1 MALLW
6 AQLFSLTYIVR
17 CVVSCLAAPPKGF
30 AFGWL
35 HQAAGA
41 LIIIL
46 GPKQWKLK
54 FEPKELA
61 MSPSAQQQ
69 QSTDHSTA
77 QGNNYTAYSV
87 PRKWTVTIHPARRL
101 ATIPN
106 TPSLGQHTTPGQ
118 LFETPKLHTLSM
130 QGSYFHSLLRWRE
143 TQSSEYHP
151 WAVRW
156 WRWLQ
161 AVYGCLLCCHWLHI

>member
-1 MALLW
+1 MDLLW

-17 CVVSCLAAPPKGF
+17 CVGSCLEAPPKGF

-46 GPKQWKLK
+46 GPKQWKLNV
-54 FEPKELA
+54 EPKELA

-87 PRKWTVTIHPARRL
+87 PRKWTVTVHPARRL

-151 WAVRW
+151 
-156 WRWLQ
+156 
-161 AVYGCLLCCHWLHI
+161 